1 MSAIPTTPLAP
12 EDPEYQ
18 AIYDLWV
25 KQGSASYVEKQ
36 SEGWLRQ
43 AIFPTAGVQPTF
55 VLVCSS
61 SGTTTANKTSGV
73 TGYGRAMATK
83 QKSHQP
89 RGKLPKDAV

>member
-43 AIFPTAGVQPTF
+43 AGELP
-55 VLVCSS
+55 
-61 SGTTTANKTSGV
+61 
-73 TGYGRAMATK
+73 RAEPEAA
-83 QKSHQP
+83 
-89 RGKLPKDAV
+89 RA